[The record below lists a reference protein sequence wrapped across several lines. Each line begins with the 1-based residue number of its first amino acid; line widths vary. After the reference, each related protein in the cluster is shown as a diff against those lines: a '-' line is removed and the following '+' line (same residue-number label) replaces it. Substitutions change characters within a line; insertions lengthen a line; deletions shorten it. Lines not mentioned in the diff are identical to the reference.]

1 MMLNKSSIME
11 MSEAQVETQM
21 KNVRSSLNLDL
32 SLDSYFLPHVR
43 ALAHSLQALGRPLQ
57 SRTSQY
63 CPKIP

>member
-1 MMLNKSSIME
+1 MLKNSTSME

-21 KNVRSSLNLDL
+21 KNVRSSLNLNL
-32 SLDSYFLPHVR
+32 SLDSYFLPHAF

-57 SRTSQY
+57 SSTCQY